1 MPLLNKHPH
10 IPALRFSTE
19 CNWDDA
25 EFIKFISYKRD
36 DDSKDL
42 AAEFEEL
49 YVYISLDGINS
60 VWKRIKT
67 AWYVIWHGK
76 FENNGVLLGKEKL
89 CELIKYLNEVVA
101 YWNYLEE
108 EDEKMSLPA
117 IKDVV

>member
-1 MPLLNKHPH
+1 MPK
-10 IPALRFSTE
+10 IPALRFSIE

-36 DDSKDL
+36 DGSKDL

-49 YVYISLDGINS
+49 YVDITASRMDSI
-60 VWKRIKT
+60 WARIKA
-67 AWYVIWHGK
+67 AWHIFWFGE
-76 FENNGVLLGKEKL
+76 FENYGVMLGKEKL

-108 EDEKMSLPA
+108 EDEKLSLPV
-117 IKDVV
+117 IKEDV